1 VEAETVGEGED
12 FANPTTFDKTVLA
25 TLTPGEVMAQ
35 IVLTDRRIETDPDDA
50 RRDAATELGNAIA
63 TKIDTDLVTEFTN
76 ITSGVGSA
84 GSSLTFNMVAAAL
97 SQLRNAN
104 APNPIYVVLHPY
116 GWHDVWDELGSP
128 ASNQAFLG
136 DVANEALRSFFVGDW
151 LNISWFTS
159 SNIPVDDN
167 DDAVSAI
174 FNPNA
179 LGFDSRKAPTLEVER
194 DASLRA
200 YELNMSAGY
209 AVGVIRTA
217 FARKITHDATTPT
230 S

>member
-1 VEAETVGEGED
+1 VFVAREQNLMVNLVRNFSARGWMSRKLSIYAEVTAETVGEGED

-35 IVLTDRRIETDPDDA
+35 IILTDRRIETDPDDA

-116 GWHDVWDELGSP
+116 ESVRRAG
-128 ASNQAFLG
+128 
-136 DVANEALRSFFVGDW
+136 
-151 LNISWFTS
+151 
-159 SNIPVDDN
+159 
-167 DDAVSAI
+167 AI
-174 FNPNA
+174 
-179 LGFDSRKAPTLEVER
+179 L
-194 DASLRA
+194 
-200 YELNMSAGY
+200 
-209 AVGVIRTA
+209 
-217 FARKITHDATTPT
+217 
-230 S
+230 